1 MFATVGPATTQHIG
15 FEQFRAMSKI
25 DVTYV
30 PYPGGAPAMTALLGG
45 HVQAVLTNYSEAV
58 EQLHAGTV
66 RALASASLKRI
77 PPLPD
82 VPTVDELGY
91 KGYNVE
97 VWFGVMA
104 PAKTPR
110 EATAQL
116 ASWFQAALKAPE
128 LAPRLLKLGLY
139 PVGTCLDDFAKHIR
153 SQYDEYGRII
163 RDAGIKGAVTA
174 CPFVRGSPAR
184 YDRTRRARSIRR

>member
-1 MFATVGPATTQHIG
+1 
-15 FEQFRAMSKI
+15 
-25 DVTYV
+25 
-30 PYPGGAPAMTALLGG
+30 MTALLGG

-66 RALASASLKRI
+66 RALATASLKRI
-77 PPLPD
+77 PPLPN

-116 ASWFQAALKAPE
+116 ASWFQAAL
-128 LAPRLLKLGLY
+128 
-139 PVGTCLDDFAKHIR
+139 
-153 SQYDEYGRII
+153 
-163 RDAGIKGAVTA
+163 
-174 CPFVRGSPAR
+174 
-184 YDRTRRARSIRR
+184 